1 MNRRVLINLVFFMVV
16 FVVMMVWAL
25 NNIVT
30 IDAVERPYTIRAS
43 SPRPPAC
50 GPNAEVTYL
59 GVHYGRVSG
68 VERRTG
74 GVLITMKIDRGKD
87 LPEGAIASIFRK
99 SAIGEP
105 YIDFAPPPD
114 AEEPTGT
121 IRGGDGDPAGAD
133 AVPLEFSEL
142 LRSASG
148 SWGAS
153 TRRRPGA

>member
-1 MNRRVLINLVFFMVV
+1 VNRRVVINLAFFMGV
-16 FVVMMVWAL
+16 FAVMLVWAL

-30 IDAVERPYTIRAS
+30 IDAVERPYTIQGEFAQASGVRA
-43 SPRPPAC
+43 
-50 GPNAEVTYL
+50 NAEVTYL

-105 YIDFAPPPD
+105 YVDFTPPPD

-121 IRGGDGDPAGAD
+121 IRGGDVIPQERTR
-133 AVPLEFSEL
+133 VPLEFS
-142 LRSASG
+142 
-148 SWGAS
+148 
-153 TRRRPGA
+153 